1 MYGYIKSRNQ
11 KVSKWKLKIKR
22 MNAEN
27 FFVFLVGGCK
37 IYKSENKN
45 KKKHAEQFGL
55 YKMHIL
61 VLPIMLLILQ
71 SHKGFFNCK

>member
-1 MYGYIKSRNQ
+1 
-11 KVSKWKLKIKR
+11 

-61 VLPIMLLILQ
+61 VIMLLIVQ
-71 SHKGFFNCK
+71 SHKGFFNCKQHFKHINRSLLQ

>member
-1 MYGYIKSRNQ
+1 
-11 KVSKWKLKIKR
+11 

-61 VLPIMLLILQ
+61 CYHALDSSI
-71 SHKGFFNCK
+71 S